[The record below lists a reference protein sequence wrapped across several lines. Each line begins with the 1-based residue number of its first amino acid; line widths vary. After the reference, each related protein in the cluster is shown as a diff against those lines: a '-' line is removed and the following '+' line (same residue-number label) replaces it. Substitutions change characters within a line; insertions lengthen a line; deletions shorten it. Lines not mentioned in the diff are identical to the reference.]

1 MPLHEAGAVGFLAFS
16 GICLT
21 YLAFTLLWVISPWPH
36 TRLMKEDG
44 LVENLTAVISLL
56 ASVAFFIAAYRQ
68 RGLPRF
74 ALALLATGMAFIF
87 GEEITWGQRILE
99 FGTPDFLSSNTQG
112 EASIHN
118 LPEFTT
124 VSTWDIGLMVPC
136 IFAIAGALGRR
147 DAMFGVPLPSLP
159 LALGGVAV
167 LLLLPE
173 HRTYSNF
180 FYTIGL
186 QTPHVLLLIVGI
198 WAVLERHAGL
208 FLAVAAIQTFGLAII
223 SIEKGLRPRHDE
235 LMEMLTCL
243 FWLSYAVELLFNRG
257 GAARPGGAHGSPLV
271 LGRMWLP
278 AGCLLLALSVG
289 LLAFDRLVA
298 PTKKAEHRRA
308 LFEEARLLAEPGSSA
323 VGAAFD
329 VKLHRGRV
337 AYFKRPCSQA
347 DIDAGHFFLHVRPQH
362 PANLPRDMRK
372 PYGFVNWDF
381 TFAWLGAVVGDA
393 CGAVVPLPDYPIAWI
408 RTGQFTA
415 EGWPWHVERLVA
427 PAKTAEHRR
436 GLFEEARRLIKPGAP
451 AVGAAFDV
459 KLHRGRVAYFKRPCS
474 QADIDAGHFFLHV
487 RPQHPA
493 NLPRDMRK
501 PYGFVNWD
509 FTFAWLGAVVGDAC
523 GAVVPLP
530 DYPIAWIRTGQ
541 YTIKGE
547 RWSVRL
553 SERPAHTAG

>member
-1 MPLHEAGAVGFLAFS
+1 MPWGFLAFLAV
-16 GICLT
+16 CLT
-21 YLAFTLLWVISPWPH
+21 YLAFTLLWVISPWHH

-56 ASVAFFIAAYRQ
+56 ASVAFSIAAYRQ

-74 ALALLATGMAFIF
+74 ALALLATGMVFIF
-87 GEEITWGQRILE
+87 GEEISWGQRILD
-99 FGTPDFLSSNTQG
+99 FATPDFLSSNTQD

-118 LPEFTT
+118 LPEFTI
-124 VSTWDIGLMVPC
+124 VSSWDIGLMVPC
-136 IFAIAGALGRR
+136 IVAIAGALGRR
-147 DAMFGVPLPSLP
+147 DAMFGMPLPSLP

-308 LFEEARLLAEPGSSA
+308 LFEEARLLAEPGASA

-347 DIDAGHFFLHVRPQH
+347 DIDAGQAGRLFLHVRPQH
-362 PANLPRDMRK
+362 PANLPRHMRK

-381 TFAWLGAVVGDA
+381 TFAWRGAVVGDA

-415 EGWPWHVERLVA
+415 EGWLWHVERLVA
-427 PAKTAEHRR
+427 PTKTAEHRR
-436 GLFEEARRLIKPGAP
+436 GLFEEARRLTEPGAS

-474 QADIDAGHFFLHV
+474 QADIDAGRFFLQV
-487 RPQHPA
+487 RPQEPA
-493 NLPRDMRK
+493 NLARHMRI
-501 PYGFVNWD
+501 PGGVVD
-509 FTFAWLGAVVGDAC
+509 QHIVFAQHAAVIGDAC

-541 YTIKGE
+541 YTIEGE

-553 SERPAHTAG
+553 SERPSHTAG